1 MGGGE
6 DGGREKRPSKFSL
19 ISSVYLILF
28 PSNCAIL
35 KPTPQSRYN
44 YFPRFKDEESDI
56 YHSSGTHTKSH
67 SGKGQ
72 NPHVDLDQPTPRSGS
87 SLS

>member
-1 MGGGE
+1 MPSLLLWTGRKKKDERETKGALDTGGKAGTL
-6 DGGREKRPSKFSL
+6 R
-19 ISSVYLILF
+19 
-28 PSNCAIL
+28 
-35 KPTPQSRYN
+35 RYN

-72 NPHVDLDQPTPRSGS
+72 NPHLDLDQPTPRSGS
-87 SLS
+87 SSS